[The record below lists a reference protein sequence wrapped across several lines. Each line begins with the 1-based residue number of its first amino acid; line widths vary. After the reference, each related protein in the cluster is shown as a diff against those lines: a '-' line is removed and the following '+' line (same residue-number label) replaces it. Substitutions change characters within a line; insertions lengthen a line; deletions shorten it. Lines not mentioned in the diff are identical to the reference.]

1 MVEEVSLKLVSP
13 PLRYLRVIFLALM
26 LAATTSGADAFMSCN
41 RAAEYEPISDPVVT
55 RRIEERLQ
63 AIPVMKN
70 HQVRRIDGQFAI
82 AWQDEDECRKR
93 FRCHHLLLD
102 IRNDEARV
110 VFAYRGTGTI
120 WALASPLSERS
131 DQLGDRY
138 TLEAF
143 ETDDF
148 NYVKVRLPRFR
159 GPVLVGA
166 ISSDDNTMRACAN
179 RKYE

>member
-1 MVEEVSLKLVSP
+1 MKLASLLK
-13 PLRYLRVIFLALM
+13 PLRCSRVVSIAFM
-26 LAATTSGADAFMSCN
+26 LAATTSGADASMSCN
-41 RAAEYEPISDPVVT
+41 RAAEYYPISDPVVT

-63 AIPVMKN
+63 AIPAMKN
-70 HQVRRIDGQFAI
+70 HQIRRIDGQFAI

-93 FRCHHLLLD
+93 FGCHHLLLD
-102 IRNDEARV
+102 IRNNEARI

-120 WALASPLSERS
+120 WAMASPPPERP
-131 DQLGDRY
+131 DELGEHQY
-138 TLEAF
+138 TLGAF

-148 NYVKVRLPRFR
+148 NYVKVRLPLRL

-166 ISSDDNTMRACAN
+166 ISSDDKMIKTCAR